1 MVKNYFLR
9 EKNIIYYDIY
19 LLIKLNEKKINYC
32 THFDVLKIESLKISQ
47 CNDLGH
53 LQEMAWILK
62 LLRCWKL
69 NHSKIIIIQISLG
82 IIATMWNRLMNI
94 LLSILGE
101 LLTH

>member
-62 LLRCWKL
+62 
-69 NHSKIIIIQISLG
+69 
-82 IIATMWNRLMNI
+82 
-94 LLSILGE
+94 
-101 LLTH
+101 